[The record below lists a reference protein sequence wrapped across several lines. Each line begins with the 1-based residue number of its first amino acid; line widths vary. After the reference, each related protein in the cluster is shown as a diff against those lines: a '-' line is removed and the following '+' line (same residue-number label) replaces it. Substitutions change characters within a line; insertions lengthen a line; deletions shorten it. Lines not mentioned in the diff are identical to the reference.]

1 MTAGC
6 ADAESQVRRR
16 LADRRIKPR
25 FDIVGELAGTVET
38 QLRLPIEDIGPGG
51 AQFYSHLPLPAG
63 SVHQLTLMSG
73 RQEFSTQVRVRHVR
87 QAKGANGEDAFA
99 IGVEFLSMHPQLMA
113 EIERLA
119 VLDAGS
125 DPAGA

>member
-1 MTAGC
+1 M
-6 ADAESQVRRR
+6 RRR

-38 QLRLPIEDIGPGG
+38 QLRLPMEDIGPGG
-51 AQFYSHLPLPAG
+51 AQFYSYMPLLTG
-63 SVHQLTLMSG
+63 SVHQLTLMTG

-87 QAKGANGEDAFA
+87 QATNADGERAFA

-113 EIERLA
+113 EIERMA
-119 VLDAGS
+119 VLDAGNG
-125 DPAGA
+125 PAGA

>member
-1 MTAGC
+1 M
-6 ADAESQVRRR
+6 RRR

-63 SVHQLTLMSG
+63 SVHQLTLMAG
-73 RQEFSTQVRVRHVR
+73 RHEFSTQVRVRHVR
-87 QAKGANGEDAFA
+87 QAMGADGERAFA
-99 IGVEFLSMHPQLMA
+99 IGVEFLSMHPQLMV
-113 EIERLA
+113 EIERMA
-119 VLDAGS
+119 VLDAGNG
-125 DPAGA
+125 PAGA